1 MKKVTYV
8 WSSLGLFTVVLGP
21 EDQQRGGLGGGILEE
36 NLKCVIFWPN
46 YVLFHINLAI
56 RDEHNKD

>member
-1 MKKVTYV
+1 M
-8 WSSLGLFTVVLGP
+8 VLGP